1 MAILLDSG
9 ASALV
14 HEGTVKRTPL
24 HAAGKC
30 VVGSGCVGVVGG
42 RCECVVCGVW
52 VVGGRCVCVV
62 CGVWVVGG
70 RCVCGC
76 VGWWVVHVFLAVY
89 NFIYLL
95 CWCVM

>member
-24 HAAGKC
+24 HAAGEC
-30 VVGSGCVGVVGG
+30 GVGG
-42 RCECVVCGVW
+42 VCVCVCV
-52 VVGGRCVCVV
+52 CVCVV
-62 CGVWVVGG
+62 WVWWVVG
-70 RCVCGC
+70 VS
-76 VGWWVVHVFLAVY
+76 VGVLDGGWHMAVY

-95 CWCVM
+95 CCCCVCCEVV